1 MATSQIIKTIK
12 EKYPQKLVLIRIGNF
27 YHAHGKDAY
36 IMSYLFGYRLKI
48 VEREDQ
54 TCGFPIDSIL
64 KIKNKLEEK
73 NIDYVLLD
81 KKEDYKEIEKFDNG
95 ESNLYYKVYEKSRKY
110 VNLKN
115 RIDNIY
121 DMLIEEIEM
130 EYIKEKIDKIE
141 GILYE

>member
-1 MATSQIIKTIK
+1 MATSPIIKAIK
-12 EKYPQKLVLIRIGNF
+12 EKYPQKLILIRIGNF

-48 VEREDQ
+48 VEREDP